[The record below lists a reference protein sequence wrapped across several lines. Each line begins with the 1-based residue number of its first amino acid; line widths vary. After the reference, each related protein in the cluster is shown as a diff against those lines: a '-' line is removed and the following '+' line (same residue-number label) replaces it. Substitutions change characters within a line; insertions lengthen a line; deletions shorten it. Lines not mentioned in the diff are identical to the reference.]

1 MKKQFLS
8 FIIGTIVLTFLFGTL
23 QAQTVTLTFTGR
35 DAAEHWI
42 QLNRVVITNLT
53 KSWQETIYWP
63 DTTLTM
69 QNGTGIDESVADGGF
84 GLSQNNPN
92 PFSGTTDVNLT
103 VADAGAVTLEIADGN
118 GKIVETRHGTSLQPG
133 THQFRVSLSAA
144 GTYVMTARQNGKMS
158 SIKMVCNGG
167 GNGNQ
172 IEYIGTAA
180 VMSPKSHIRGNTINP
195 FNFGDMM
202 EYVGYATINGTDY
215 ESARISQAQGA
226 SQTFVL
232 QFAAVQ
238 HTIPTVTSNPVTNI
252 GVTSA
257 TVGGMVT
264 SDGGENVFDR
274 GVCYSTSS
282 MPTISDNCIH
292 IGQGTGSFSDIVN
305 GLLQETTYYVR
316 AYAINS
322 IGVAYGQEESFTTIS
337 PSTFICGTSTIID
350 IDSNIYNTVQIGNQC
365 WMKENLRTTR
375 FADSTT
381 IPLNGPNSYTE
392 PYRYAPLNNES
403 TVENYGYL
411 YNWAAMRYANAT
423 SSHFS
428 FQGICPNGWHVPSD
442 AEWSQLTSY
451 VGSQSEFRCSVPGSI
466 TLNIAKS
473 LASTVGWTSCT
484 GEGDCAVGNDIS
496 ANNATGFSALPVGGY
511 YDGSSGYGAHAVFW
525 SDTQSD
531 GYYAYYRAFSHCSTS
546 IDEDYTL
553 KSRGFSVRCI
563 KD

>member
-1 MKKQFLS
+1 
-8 FIIGTIVLTFLFGTL
+8 
-23 QAQTVTLTFTGR
+23 
-35 DAAEHWI
+35 
-42 QLNRVVITNLT
+42 
-53 KSWQETIYWP
+53 
-63 DTTLTM
+63 
-69 QNGTGIDESVADGGF
+69 
-84 GLSQNNPN
+84 
-92 PFSGTTDVNLT
+92 
-103 VADAGAVTLEIADGN
+103 
-118 GKIVETRHGTSLQPG
+118 
-133 THQFRVSLSAA
+133 
-144 GTYVMTARQNGKMS
+144 
-158 SIKMVCNGG
+158 
-167 GNGNQ
+167 
-172 IEYIGTAA
+172 
-180 VMSPKSHIRGNTINP
+180 
-195 FNFGDMM
+195 M
-202 EYVGYATINGTDY
+202 EYVGYATINGTEY
-215 ESARISQAQGA
+215 ESARISQMQGA
-226 SQTFVL
+226 SQTFALV
-232 QFAAVQ
+232 FAAVQ
-238 HTIPTVTSNPVTNI
+238 HTIPTVTTNPVTNI
-252 GVTSA
+252 GATSA

-274 GVCYSTSS
+274 GVCYSTSPL
-282 MPTISDNCIH
+282 PTISDNCIH

-322 IGVAYGQEESFTTIS
+322 LGVAYGQEVNFNTTS

-350 IDSNIYNTVQIGNQC
+350 IDNNVYNTVQIGNQC

-546 IDEDYTL
+546 IDEDYAL